1 MERLYKMLE
10 AYAQSDYYP
19 FHMPGHKRSSLL
31 TGAALPYSLDITEI
45 DGFDDLHHAEGV
57 LMEAEERAAELY
69 RAEETHY
76 LINGSTAGIL
86 SAVLGCTERGG
97 KILMARNCHKS
108 VYNAVFMNELH
119 PVYVYPEYFSKTELC
134 GEIRVSDVERIL
146 ASDSEIKAVVITSP
160 TYDGVVSD
168 VRGIAG
174 AAHRKGIPL
183 IVDEA
188 HGAHFGF
195 HPYFPENSNTKDADV
210 VIHSLHKT
218 LPSLTQTA
226 LIHINGNLVDRGKI
240 RRYLHIL
247 QSSSP
252 SYVLMAG
259 MDECIR
265 MLSERGREI
274 FDRYA
279 CLLEKTRVEL
289 QNLRNIEMLSTENY
303 DRSKMV
309 ISVKNASSAESGM
322 TMGNRECGNRKP
334 FTGRM
339 LYQILLG
346 TYHLQMEMAA
356 GSYVLAMTS
365 PADTESG
372 MARLV
377 TALSEIDARL
387 EKDPEKDSAG
397 EKEKPQG
404 ERQRFPGQ
412 EIIFIPSEVERQ
424 GESIAVSWEQAQGRV
439 AVEYAY
445 LYPPGIP
452 LVVPG
457 ERIGRLTSEK
467 VREYIR
473 MGFTIEGT
481 EMKGKIRVLADG

>member
-1 MERLYKMLE
+1 
-10 AYAQSDYYP
+10 
-19 FHMPGHKRSSLL
+19 
-31 TGAALPYSLDITEI
+31 
-45 DGFDDLHHAEGV
+45 
-57 LMEAEERAAELY
+57 
-69 RAEETHY
+69 
-76 LINGSTAGIL
+76 
-86 SAVLGCTERGG
+86 
-97 KILMARNCHKS
+97 
-108 VYNAVFMNELH
+108 
-119 PVYVYPEYFSKTELC
+119 
-134 GEIRVSDVERIL
+134 
-146 ASDSEIKAVVITSP
+146 
-160 TYDGVVSD
+160 
-168 VRGIAG
+168 
-174 AAHRKGIPL
+174 
-183 IVDEA
+183 
-188 HGAHFGF
+188 
-195 HPYFPENSNTKDADV
+195 
-210 VIHSLHKT
+210 
-218 LPSLTQTA
+218 
-226 LIHINGNLVDRGKI
+226 
-240 RRYLHIL
+240 
-247 QSSSP
+247 
-252 SYVLMAG
+252 
-259 MDECIR
+259 
-265 MLSERGREI
+265 
-274 FDRYA
+274 
-279 CLLEKTRVEL
+279 
-289 QNLRNIEMLSTENY
+289 
-303 DRSKMV
+303 
-309 ISVKNASSAESGM
+309 
-322 TMGNRECGNRKP
+322 
-334 FTGRM
+334 M

-377 TALSEIDARL
+377 TALREIDARL